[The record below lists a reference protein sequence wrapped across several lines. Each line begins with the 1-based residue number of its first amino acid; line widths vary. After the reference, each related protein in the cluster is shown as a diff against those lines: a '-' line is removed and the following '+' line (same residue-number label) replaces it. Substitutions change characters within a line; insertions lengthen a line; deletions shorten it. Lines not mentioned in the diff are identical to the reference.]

1 MSRRS
6 VMTPAARTRA
16 QRRALRK
23 EMERVAEFAKRRLR
37 EAIEEGLIAGRIEED
52 GEVILDDTAAP
63 PPPRRRP
70 T

>member
-1 MSRRS
+1 
-6 VMTPAARTRA
+6 
-16 QRRALRK
+16 
-23 EMERVAEFAKRRLR
+23 MERVAEFAKRRLR